1 MLTRKMKNHNASSH
15 NHLSAL
21 PSLLN
26 REECDPRTNG
36 LSSTLLL
43 SGGSNAEDGSICLF
57 EVMAGDL
64 FVFSLPLTAWLV
76 AFVACL

>member
-1 MLTRKMKNHNASSH
+1 MQSQKMNNHNASSH

-43 SGGSNAEDGSICLF
+43 SGGSNADDGSICLF
-57 EVMAGDL
+57 EVIYG
-64 FVFSLPLTAWLV
+64 W
-76 AFVACL
+76 